1 MRSSNRILRV
11 AFLIPLF
18 LLISSLISLDGFTLP
33 AGFQEFYVPLPADLA
48 RQIFVNIDNN
58 PAVSTGMHYVVGVT
72 ASADNTTVYYD
83 HWENGLLTGAAGDQ
97 VVNLNKG
104 QVYYF
109 ESSNIPSSP
118 RGTGTYYDGGDRI
131 FVAGSLLQ
139 LVVSIW
145 PESPGTVFTDAWEV
159 YPVQAW
165 ENTYVI
171 PVGENLAGA
180 PTNYIDFAKV
190 WLLVMSGSDG
200 NSITIT
206 DPAGPG
212 LSTTLNRGKTAIYE
226 VRGAGTTVSGSGKIQ
241 VQLMTGRF
249 NSGTSSEMRGY
260 TMTPRAYWGTSYYS
274 PVPSWPAANT
284 DLFLYNPNSF
294 AITINFQDLSGSG
307 SFTIPAGG
315 TRSYR
320 DGTGRYVPV
329 GSGVYLSSSST
340 FWGIVSGDT
349 RSATWDWGCAL
360 IPVNFLTTD
369 NYVSWAPGTGQAVP
383 TSNGSPVYV
392 TAITDNT
399 TVFVDYGP
407 NDGVFDAIYTL
418 NSLQVIQIR
427 DPDNNNTG
435 MHIVSTSPVAVAWGE
450 SPDYAGTGAPYL
462 DMGYTTLPLPVEWI
476 DVALLVE
483 KSVDPAEVEIDEE
496 AEFTVV
502 ISVPS
507 TATQA
512 TNVDLV
518 DKLPP
523 GWVYVTG
530 SGNPSDP
537 TSITGNLGSGYTL
550 TWDANWTINPGESR
564 TVRFRA
570 RATSSA
576 DTTNPNRNVASATG
590 QSLGATLTADD
601 DAFIDVLS
609 PPRIIID
616 KDVVTNPPVVGPG
629 TQVTYQIRVAN
640 VGESTARNV
649 SIWDPLPDSFTYN
662 STDDITETGGA
673 TRTSISDPVSG
684 DSTPTWG
691 FWNIP
696 PGGSVTITFTVDI
709 PDTITPGSYEDTA
722 YADGD
727 NFTEVNDLGDQGQ
740 DSDTPDGEDPE
751 DDEDVIVLAGC
762 VVIDKDILT
771 DPPLVAP
778 GGQVTYRI
786 RVINTNT
793 ALTIVNLRIW
803 DILPPGFSYDHTDDI
818 QTTGATRNYVE
829 EPSPG
834 ATEPWWGAWRVLPGG
849 SVTVIFTVNVAV
861 TVPDGTYDN
870 TAYSRC
876 FRTDPPV
883 LVNDDGEVGE
893 DPDTIPGQDPE
904 NDEDVTIQRPK
915 MTIDKDAIMDEPV
928 VAPGGQAIYEIKVVN
943 NDTGA
948 AIGVYIRDILPAGF
962 SYASTESI
970 SELGGATRT
979 TTLDPAPGDTTL
991 TWGYWTI
998 PSGGSVTIRF
1008 VVNVATDVPNGTYD
1022 NIALAG
1028 GDNFPEITDD
1038 GTIEQDPNTP
1048 PGEDPEDDEDIT
1060 VQRPNMTIDKD
1071 VVMDE
1076 PVVEPGGQVI
1086 YQISVVNNDTGA
1098 AIGVYIRDILPA
1110 GFSYASTTSI
1120 NELGGATRAE
1130 TIDPAPGDTT
1140 PTWGY
1145 WTIPSGGSVTIRFV
1159 VNVATD
1165 VPNGTYDNTAIAGG
1179 DNFPEITDDGTV
1191 AQDPNTPPG
1200 EDPEDDEDITV
1211 ERPTIGGDPPIYK
1224 NIVAFP
1230 TPELH
1235 LGIGPNRDL
1244 NRDGDFQDCLLRYKN
1259 IDTGVVVNTGLAVSC
1274 QARDIDIYEDWIVF
1288 VGERGE
1294 IRYYNITT
1302 RRWGKTGAVGSHPSI
1317 FGKIIAFSTTDNQI
1331 AYFDVEKGELISLG
1345 LEGSEPVIHGHF
1357 IAFTSGQTIRY
1368 YDLLTGEATDTGAVG
1383 QHPSI
1388 YGNIIAFSTE
1398 ERSLGADLN
1407 GDGDVKDWVI
1417 RYFDLARQSLT
1428 NTGAVGTS
1436 PAIYGKY
1443 IAFETEERA
1452 HGADLNGDGDIKDIV
1467 ISYYDIELGQVF
1479 TTGRLGMEPDIYE
1492 NVISFWV
1499 FEPLARLDLNGD
1511 GDRSDPIVQ
1520 VYRIEPQAQIEPLVI
1535 QAILSYPN
1543 PARHSVRFAVQGEGI
1558 RGISV
1563 QIYNLAGRKIY
1574 DSGPVSGNELFWPVI
1589 DQAGRPVANGV
1600 YFYIVTVR
1608 GAVTAKQSAVGKLVL
1623 LR

>member
-1 MRSSNRILRV
+1 MRSSSRTLRAAV
-11 AFLIPLF
+11 FISLL
-18 LLISSLISLDGFTLP
+18 LLISSVISLDGFTLP

-48 RQIFVNIDNN
+48 RQIFVNIDND
-58 PAVSTGMHYVVGVT
+58 PVVSTGMHYVVGVT

-83 HWENGLLTGAAGDQ
+83 HWENGLLSGAAGDQ

-180 PTNYIDFAKV
+180 PTNYIDFTKV
-190 WLLVMSGSDG
+190 WLLVMSSSNG

-212 LSTTLNRGKTAIYE
+212 LSTTLNRGKTAIYQ
-226 VRGAGTTVSGSGKIQ
+226 VKGAGTTVSGTGKIQ

-260 TMTPRAYWGTSYYS
+260 TMTPRPYWGTSYYS
-274 PVPSWPAANT
+274 PVPSWRNANT

-294 AITINFQDLSGSG
+294 PITVNFQDLSGSG

-340 FWGIVSGDT
+340 FWGIVSADT

-360 IPVNFLTTD
+360 IPVNFLTAD

-383 TSNGSPVYV
+383 TANGSPVYV

-407 NDGVFDAIYTL
+407 NDGVFDAIHNL

-435 MHIVSTSPVAVAWGE
+435 MHIVSTQPVAVAWGE
-450 SPDYAGTGAPYL
+450 SPDYAGTGTPYL
-462 DMGYTTLPLPVEWI
+462 DMGYTTLPLPIEWI

-496 AEFTVV
+496 AEFTIV
-502 ISVPS
+502 ISVPP

-530 SGNPSDP
+530 SGVPSDP
-537 TSITGNLGSGYTL
+537 TSITGSLSSGYIL
-550 TWDANWTINPGESR
+550 TWDANWTINPGGSQ

-609 PPRIIID
+609 PPRIVID

-629 TQVTYQIRVAN
+629 AQVTYQIRVAN
-640 VGESTARNV
+640 IGESTARNV
-649 SIWDPLPDSFTYN
+649 SIWDSLPGGFTYHG
-662 STDDITETGGA
+662 TDDITETGGA
-673 TRTSISDPVSG
+673 TRPSMSDPVLG
-684 DSTPTWG
+684 DTTPTWG
-691 FWNIP
+691 FWSIP

-709 PDTITPGSYEDTA
+709 SDTITPGTYEDTA

-727 NFTEVNDLGDQGQ
+727 NFAEVDDLGNQGQ
-740 DSDTPDGEDPE
+740 DPDTPDGEDPE
-751 DDEDVIVLAGC
+751 DDEDVVVLTGC
-762 VVIDKDILT
+762 VVIDKDVLT
-771 DPPLVAP
+771 NPPIVAP

-793 ALTIVNLRIW
+793 ALTIVNLRIR
-803 DILPPGFSYDHTDDI
+803 DILPPGFSYDRTDNI
-818 QTTGATRNYVE
+818 QTTNATRNYIE
-829 EPSPG
+829 EPSLG
-834 ATEPWWGAWRVLPGG
+834 DTTLWWGAWRVLPGG

-861 TVPDGTYDN
+861 NIPDGTYDN

-883 LVNDDGEVGE
+883 EVDDDGEVGE

-915 MTIDKDAIMDEPV
+915 MTIDKDVVMDEPV
-928 VAPGGQAIYEIKVVN
+928 VAPGGQVIYEIKVVN

-970 SELGGATRT
+970 NELGGATRT
-979 TTLDPAPGDTTL
+979 ETL
-991 TWGYWTI
+991 
-998 PSGGSVTIRF
+998 
-1008 VVNVATDVPNGTYD
+1008 
-1022 NIALAG
+1022 
-1028 GDNFPEITDD
+1028 
-1038 GTIEQDPNTP
+1038 
-1048 PGEDPEDDEDIT
+1048 
-1060 VQRPNMTIDKD
+1060 
-1071 VVMDE
+1071 
-1076 PVVEPGGQVI
+1076 
-1086 YQISVVNNDTGA
+1086 
-1098 AIGVYIRDILPA
+1098 
-1110 GFSYASTTSI
+1110 
-1120 NELGGATRAE
+1120 
-1130 TIDPAPGDTT
+1130 DPAPGDTT

-1165 VPNGTYDNTAIAGG
+1165 VPDGTYDNTAIAGG
-1179 DNFPEITDDGTV
+1179 DNFPEITDDGTI

-1235 LGIGPNRDL
+1235 LSIGPNRDL

-1259 IDTGVVVNTGLAVSC
+1259 IDTGLVVNTGLVVSC
-1274 QARDIDIYEDWIVF
+1274 QAGDIDIYEDLIAF
-1288 VGERGE
+1288 VGERGK

-1302 RRWGKTGAVGSHPSI
+1302 RRWGETGAVGSHPSI
-1317 FGKIIAFSTTDNQI
+1317 FEKIIVFSTTDNRI
-1331 AYFDVEKGELISLG
+1331 AYFNVEKGELVSLS

-1368 YDLLTGEATDTGAVG
+1368 YDLLTGEVTDTGAIG

-1388 YGNIIAFSTE
+1388 YGNIIAFSTD
-1398 ERSLGADLN
+1398 ERALGTDLN
-1407 GDGDVKDWVI
+1407 SDSDIKDWVI
-1417 RYFDLARQSLT
+1417 RYFDIAKKSLT

-1467 ISYYDIELGQVF
+1467 ISYYDIELGRVF

-1520 VYRIEPQAQIEPLVI
+1520 VYRIEPQARIEPLVI
-1535 QAILSYPN
+1535 QAILSYPS
-1543 PARHSVRFAVQGEGI
+1543 PARRSVRFAVQGEGI
-1558 RGISV
+1558 KGISV
-1563 QIYNLAGRKIY
+1563 QVYNLAGKKIY
-1574 DSGPVSGNELFWPVI
+1574 DSGPVSGNELVWPMI
-1589 DQAGRPVANGV
+1589 DHTGRPVANGV
-1600 YFYIVTVR
+1600 YFYIVTVK
-1608 GAVTAKQSAVGKLVL
+1608 GAVTAKQSAIGKLVV